1 MVSRPASLDA
11 AASLDAGNPPERD
24 RQTDGRA
31 SRSPDEAMRLR
42 GIRGATTVSANT
54 REAILDATLEL
65 LTAII
70 DANGVRREDV
80 ASVFFSATPDLNADF
95 PAVAAREHMGWT
107 DIALMCGHEMDVPG
121 SLSMCLRI
129 LMHVNTPKAASEL
142 KFVYLRGAEVLRRDL
157 VADD

>member
-1 MVSRPASLDA
+1 
-11 AASLDAGNPPERD
+11 
-24 RQTDGRA
+24 
-31 SRSPDEAMRLR
+31 MRLR

-80 ASVFFSATPDLNADF
+80 ASVFFSTTTDLNADF
-95 PAVAAREHMGWT
+95 PAVAARVHMGWT

-121 SLSMCLRI
+121 SLPMCLRI
-129 LMHVNTPKAASEL
+129 LMHVNTSKQASEL
-142 KFVYLRGAEVLRRDL
+142 TFVYLRGAEVLRREP
-157 VADD
+157 VADE